1 METKTYYALA
11 EGDVHGKFRAVGEP
25 IGQLTDRQAKYL
37 VMTGVISATR
47 PENVGGRVEP
57 ITGNE
62 PDPATLGRKTR

>member
-11 EGDVHGKFRAVGEP
+11 EGDVHGKYRTVGEP

-37 VMTGVISATR
+37 VMSGAISATR
-47 PENVGGRVEP
+47 PEAGDNRAEQ
-57 ITGNE
+57 IIGNE